1 MQKTI
6 LISGTYPILDEKLND
21 LLGRSYDIAALEQP
35 FPVNARKFGWVEAVV
50 VYVPY
55 CGEPE
60 DAAAAQRYT
69 EARAAADWATKEGLR
84 CVLLIHA
91 EAHSF
96 LPCFPSA
103 CTVFILPELY
113 GLDRRGRPEGWLG
126 EAMRRLEAGE
136 RMDADDVV
144 PAYFVLADEA
154 AARIRAALRERAD
167 GTIRLIQTRRTT
179 RFRFLGKLAALYDF
193 DRTNIYPCDAH
204 LPHYVPL
211 LEEGEQ
217 YFDCSETDAGLA
229 TLYRQQYCVFRLVYL
244 CKPDE
249 LFCGRPVAQFRWMLG
264 TALAAALP
272 RKVAR
277 GADCVIPVP
286 ATGICYAE
294 GLAKGL
300 GKPMVNALEKLHRPN
315 NRTLCFAD
323 VERRTGLIRDH
334 MKLTGEDLQ
343 GKQVVVVD
351 EAIFTGT
358 TLRIVC
364 QMLREAGA
372 AKVHIAI
379 PTPMSNCRCA
389 QYVLPAMPSL
399 ADSMPPSKML
409 DYFGADSLTYIPGQS
424 FLEIARPSGAVCT
437 DCFEA

>member
-50 VYVPY
+50 VFVPY

-84 CVLLIHA
+84 CVLLIDA

-96 LPCFPSA
+96 LPYFPSA

-204 LPHYVPL
+204 LPH
-211 LEEGEQ
+211 
-217 YFDCSETDAGLA
+217 
-229 TLYRQQYCVFRLVYL
+229 
-244 CKPDE
+244 
-249 LFCGRPVAQFRWMLG
+249 
-264 TALAAALP
+264 
-272 RKVAR
+272 
-277 GADCVIPVP
+277 
-286 ATGICYAE
+286 
-294 GLAKGL
+294 
-300 GKPMVNALEKLHRPN
+300 
-315 NRTLCFAD
+315 
-323 VERRTGLIRDH
+323 
-334 MKLTGEDLQ
+334 
-343 GKQVVVVD
+343 
-351 EAIFTGT
+351 
-358 TLRIVC
+358 
-364 QMLREAGA
+364 
-372 AKVHIAI
+372 
-379 PTPMSNCRCA
+379 
-389 QYVLPAMPSL
+389 
-399 ADSMPPSKML
+399 
-409 DYFGADSLTYIPGQS
+409 
-424 FLEIARPSGAVCT
+424 
-437 DCFEA
+437 

>member
-69 EARAAADWATKEGLR
+69 EARAAADWATKEELR
-84 CVLLIHA
+84 CVLLIDA

-96 LPCFPSA
+96 LPCVPSA

-113 GLDRRGRPEGWLG
+113 GLDRRGRPVGWLG

-193 DRTNIYPCDAH
+193 DRTNIYPFDAH

-277 GADCVIPVP
+277 ACPGDGHLLCRGAGKGPWKAHGERAGKAAP
-286 ATGICYAE
+286 A
-294 GLAKGL
+294 
-300 GKPMVNALEKLHRPN
+300 
-315 NRTLCFAD
+315 
-323 VERRTGLIRDH
+323 
-334 MKLTGEDLQ
+334 Q
-343 GKQVVVVD
+343 
-351 EAIFTGT
+351 
-358 TLRIVC
+358 
-364 QMLREAGA
+364 
-372 AKVHIAI
+372 
-379 PTPMSNCRCA
+379 
-389 QYVLPAMPSL
+389 
-399 ADSMPPSKML
+399 
-409 DYFGADSLTYIPGQS
+409 
-424 FLEIARPSGAVCT
+424 
-437 DCFEA
+437 

>member
-69 EARAAADWATKEGLR
+69 EARAAADWATKEGLH
-84 CVLLIHA
+84 CALLIDA

-211 LEEGEQ
+211 LEEGERH
-217 YFDCSETDAGLA
+217 FDCSETDAGLA

-249 LFCGRPVAQFRWMLG
+249 LFCGRPVAQFRRMLG

-277 GADCVIPVP
+277 
-286 ATGICYAE
+286 
-294 GLAKGL
+294 
-300 GKPMVNALEKLHRPN
+300 
-315 NRTLCFAD
+315 
-323 VERRTGLIRDH
+323 
-334 MKLTGEDLQ
+334 
-343 GKQVVVVD
+343 
-351 EAIFTGT
+351 
-358 TLRIVC
+358 
-364 QMLREAGA
+364 
-372 AKVHIAI
+372 
-379 PTPMSNCRCA
+379 
-389 QYVLPAMPSL
+389 
-399 ADSMPPSKML
+399 
-409 DYFGADSLTYIPGQS
+409 
-424 FLEIARPSGAVCT
+424 ARPGDGHLLCRGAGKGPWKAHG
-437 DCFEA
+437 ERAGKAAPAQ

>member
-1 MQKTI
+1 M
-6 LISGTYPILDEKLND
+6 
-21 LLGRSYDIAALEQP
+21 
-35 FPVNARKFGWVEAVV
+35 
-50 VYVPY
+50 PY

-69 EARAAADWATKEGLR
+69 EARAAADWATKEGLH
-84 CVLLIHA
+84 CALLIDA
-91 EAHSF
+91 EAHRF

-113 GLDRRGRPEGWLG
+113 GLDRRGRPVGWLG

-193 DRTNIYPCDAH
+193 DRTNIYPFDAH

-249 LFCGRPVAQFRWMLG
+249 LFCGRPVAQFRRMLG

-277 GADCVIPVP
+277 
-286 ATGICYAE
+286 
-294 GLAKGL
+294 
-300 GKPMVNALEKLHRPN
+300 
-315 NRTLCFAD
+315 
-323 VERRTGLIRDH
+323 
-334 MKLTGEDLQ
+334 
-343 GKQVVVVD
+343 
-351 EAIFTGT
+351 
-358 TLRIVC
+358 
-364 QMLREAGA
+364 
-372 AKVHIAI
+372 
-379 PTPMSNCRCA
+379 
-389 QYVLPAMPSL
+389 
-399 ADSMPPSKML
+399 
-409 DYFGADSLTYIPGQS
+409 
-424 FLEIARPSGAVCT
+424 ARPGDGHLLCRGAGKGPWKAHG
-437 DCFEA
+437 ERAGKAAPAQ